1 MSEKNYVGSGKKV
14 GNYDLVNFSIQ
25 LDKLNDFA
33 FEMNGKKYVKLSMG
47 KKKEVDQ
54 YGKTHSI
61 WIDEWKPDAPAQ
73 AQPQKAETD
82 LPF

>member
-25 LDKLNDFA
+25 LDRLNDFA

-47 KKKEVDQ
+47 RKKEVDQ

-61 WIDEWKPDAPAQ
+61 WIDEWKPDATTQ

>member
-1 MSEKNYVGSGKKV
+1 
-14 GNYDLVNFSIQ
+14 
-25 LDKLNDFA
+25 
-33 FEMNGKKYVKLSMG
+33 MG

-73 AQPQKAETD
+73 VQPQKAETD